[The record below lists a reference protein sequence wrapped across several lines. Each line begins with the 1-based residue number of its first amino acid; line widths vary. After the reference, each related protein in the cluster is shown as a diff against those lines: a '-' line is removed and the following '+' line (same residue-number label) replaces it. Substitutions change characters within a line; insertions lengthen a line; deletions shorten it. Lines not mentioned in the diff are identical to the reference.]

1 MHKVNAP
8 LFPTHTHIHNHPYT
22 HILYIL
28 FLHIPTFPHHLK
40 NFIFL
45 SLMTQSTKSVTT
57 QGKRKS
63 TVVTCVCKE
72 SDKFSLTVDMVPYKI
87 HPDKLMIAKI
97 KEIMCV
103 VDQQN
108 IENLSFEI
116 TTKTKGG
123 DVSQA
128 YAVRMAFAKAIVAYF
143 GTYHDEWKK
152 QEIKKMLMGFDRY
165 CLVADVRRKEPKKY
179 GGPGARA
186 RYQKSYR

>member
-1 MHKVNAP
+1 M
-8 LFPTHTHIHNHPYT
+8 
-22 HILYIL
+22 
-28 FLHIPTFPHHLK
+28 
-40 NFIFL
+40 
-45 SLMTQSTKSVTT
+45 SQTKRSVCT

-63 TVVTCVCKE
+63 TTVTCVCSE

-87 HPDKLMIAKI
+87 HSDKLMVAKI
-97 KEIMCV
+97 KEIICV

-108 IENLSFEI
+108 IDGLSFEI
-116 TTKTKGG
+116 TTKNKGG
-123 DVSQA
+123 DVSLA
-128 YAVRMAFAKAIVAYF
+128 YAVRMAFAKAIVSYY

-152 QEIKKMLMGFDRY
+152 QEIKKLLMGFDRY